1 MTAVSQFV
9 AKRRWFAAK
18 DEAAPQLALS
28 SFAPVEPGQFAF
40 AELRATTS
48 RADELYLL
56 PLTFTDV
63 DSTAD
68 SEAATI
74 AQEPGNGG
82 SARALVDATY
92 TLAFVQTSI
101 AFFRDAAILRTAE
114 DGEIR
119 YLSATHVDEWKAHAF
134 DGRQQPLVKWLS
146 AEQSNTS
153 IVIDE
158 RLVLKLIRRILP
170 GVHPEAEMGRYLALR
185 GYKNSCGLLGE
196 VVWQQRDGKP
206 RTICIVQRFIPN
218 EGDAWKYANELL
230 IQVAQSV
237 PPADAH
243 GATEPSGLEDRHA
256 AKYCA
261 FAQLVG
267 KRLAELHLAL
277 ATETAD
283 PAFCPEPATPNTVS
297 GWMDSATTQVIK
309 ALDVLER
316 KSTTDASDDPL
327 ARSIIGQRQQL
338 LEAIA
343 ESVPLSL
350 QALCTRIHGDFHLG
364 QILKTQ
370 DDIFIIDFEGE
381 PAKPLEERRAK
392 NSPIRDVAGLIR
404 SLSYASSSVLRSSAA
419 ANCDRKQLAALMDS
433 CRSDAERAFLSGYQG
448 VIAAT
453 SSPLKMDDATFNA
466 LLNLFLLDK
475 AAYEIC
481 YEAAHRPEWIDVPL
495 GAFAAIVRE
504 RFTK

>member
-48 RADELYLL
+48 RADESYLL
-56 PLTFTDV
+56 PLMFADV
-63 DSTAD
+63 NSTAD
-68 SEAATI
+68 SKAATI
-74 AQEPGNGG
+74 AQGPGDGG

-92 TLAFVQTSI
+92 TLTFVQTSM
-101 AFFRDAAILRTAE
+101 ALFRDAAILPTAGDE
-114 DGEIR
+114 EIR
-119 YLSATHVDEWKAHAF
+119 YLPATDFEWQASSF
-134 DGRQQPLVKWLS
+134 DGQRLPLVKWLS

-153 IVIDE
+153 IVIDQ

-185 GYKNSCGLLGE
+185 GFKNSCGLLGE
-196 VVWQQRDGKP
+196 VVWHQRDGKP

-230 IQVAQSV
+230 TQIAQAGA
-237 PPADAH
+237 PAYAH
-243 GATEPSGLEDRHA
+243 GATEPAGPEDRHA
-256 AKYCA
+256 AKYRA

-267 KRLAELHLAL
+267 RRLAELHLAL

-283 PAFCPEPATPNTVS
+283 PAFRPKPATPDAVS
-297 GWMDSATTQVIK
+297 GWINSATTQVGK
-309 ALDVLER
+309 ALDVLDR
-316 KSTTDASDDPL
+316 RSTTNASEDPL
-327 ARSIIGQRQQL
+327 ARSIIGRRQQL
-338 LEAIA
+338 LEAIP
-343 ESVPLSL
+343 ESVSLSL
-350 QALCTRIHGDFHLG
+350 QAMCTRIHGDFHLG
-364 QILKTQ
+364 QILKTR

-392 NSPIRDVAGLIR
+392 SSPIRDVAGLIR

-419 ANCDRKQLAALMDS
+419 SKCDRTELAALMNS

-448 VIAAT
+448 VIAGT
-453 SSPLKMDDATFNA
+453 SSPLKMDDGTFKA
-466 LLNLFLLDK
+466 LLNLFLLEK

-481 YEAAHRPEWIDVPL
+481 YEAAHRPDWMDVPL
-495 GAFAAIVRE
+495 SAFAAIVTE
-504 RFTK
+504 HSTG